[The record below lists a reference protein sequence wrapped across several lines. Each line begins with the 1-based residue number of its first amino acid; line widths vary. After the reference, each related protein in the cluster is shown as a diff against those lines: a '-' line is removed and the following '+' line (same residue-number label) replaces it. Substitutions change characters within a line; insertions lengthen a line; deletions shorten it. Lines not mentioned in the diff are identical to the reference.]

1 TIRFRVLAYGWTRSK
16 SSESFIM
23 LTTQGYSASVS
34 LRLIVGGAAISL
46 SHVGPTE
53 LVVRGECVSIGP
65 CDGQLQV
72 IVDGQVSSKPV
83 FLPFGIAGSGQRVK
97 YL

>member
-1 TIRFRVLAYGWTRSK
+1 
-16 SSESFIM
+16 M
-23 LTTQGYSASVS
+23 LTSPGYSASVS
-34 LRLIVGGAAISL
+34 LRLVVGGAAIAL

-65 CDGQLQV
+65 CNGQLQV

-83 FLPFGIAGSGQRVK
+83 FLPFGISGPGQRIK